1 LYGLSEAVFSQ
12 KAFLL
17 LNQYCYALHPIT
29 TETGRANSLNGSADV
44 TVSGML
50 LQMIKFLERRF
61 TMKKLMNVVLLAA
74 LVFTLNADFFGGL
87 PQIDD
92 YGVTPMHDLDPNT
105 DLHT

>member
-1 LYGLSEAVFSQ
+1 
-12 KAFLL
+12 
-17 LNQYCYALHPIT
+17 
-29 TETGRANSLNGSADV
+29 
-44 TVSGML
+44 
-50 LQMIKFLERRF
+50 
-61 TMKKLMNVVLLAA
+61 MKKLMNVVLLAA